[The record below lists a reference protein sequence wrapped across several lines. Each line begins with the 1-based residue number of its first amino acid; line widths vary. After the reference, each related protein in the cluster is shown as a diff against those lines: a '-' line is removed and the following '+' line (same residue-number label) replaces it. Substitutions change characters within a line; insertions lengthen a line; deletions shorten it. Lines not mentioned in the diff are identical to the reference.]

1 MNVGNS
7 RGQSRKIG
15 IAETKGGRSKRG
27 GKRGEKRKEAE
38 EEAEERENDG
48 DKQDGRRIEDLG

>member
-27 GKRGEKRKEAE
+27 EKREKRKEAE
-38 EEAEERENDG
+38 EEAEERGNDG
-48 DKQDGRRIEDLG
+48 DKQGGRRIEDLG